1 MGPPWYFSQE
11 KLDLASHA
19 LEYLGTEPTEPF
31 WMPVRQHI
39 LEELLGLSLAS
50 TKVTDGD
57 VPGRE
62 LGWINGDRI
71 NGLFHLP
78 FLMEFLLGL

>member
-1 MGPPWYFSQE
+1 MGSPWYYFSQE

-39 LEELLGLSLAS
+39 LEELLSLSLAAS
-50 TKVTDGD
+50 KVCY
-57 VPGRE
+57 
-62 LGWINGDRI
+62 GWGCPVTEVRMDQW
-71 NGLFHLP
+71 
-78 FLMEFLLGL
+78 

>member
-1 MGPPWYFSQE
+1 MGSPWYFFSQE

-39 LEELLGLSLAS
+39 LEELPGPLSLAAS
-50 TKVTDGD
+50 KRYGWGC
-57 VPGRE
+57 PGTEVRMDQ
-62 LGWINGDRI
+62 W
-71 NGLFHLP
+71 
-78 FLMEFLLGL
+78 